1 MPFERAE
8 PRSLREA
15 IASLDAKDPSVRPI
29 SGGTALMLMMKASV
43 LRPSRLVSLGR
54 LGLAGIQT
62 GPGGELRVGAMTSLR
77 TIENSDVVRRGW
89 PVIARALRTL
99 SNVRVRNV
107 ATVGGHLAHADPH
120 MDLPPVL
127 SALGARVTIAG
138 AAGERSIPVEELS
151 TGYLET
157 SIRLDELIT
166 LLEVPPLGGRSAAY
180 LKCTTRSADDWP
192 AVGVAVSLDFQ
203 GDSIREAGVGVSAA
217 TAKPPRHAGGGRNL
231 LGGKLHEKP
240 LGEAATQEVSIEGD
254 LHGSAA
260 YKKQLIRVY
269 LRRALHEARAQP
281 R

>member
-1 MPFERAE
+1 MPFELAE

-29 SGGTALMLMMKASV
+29 SGGTALMLMMKAGV
-43 LRPSRLVSLGR
+43 LRPSRLVSLGK

-62 GPGGELRVGAMTSLR
+62 GPGGELRVGATTSLR
-77 TIENSDVVRRGW
+77 AIEKSEVVRRGW
-89 PVIARALRTL
+89 PVIARTLRTL

-138 AAGERSIPVEELS
+138 PAGERSIRVEELS

-203 GDSIREAGVGVSAA
+203 GDSIREASVVIGAA
-217 TAKPPRHAGGGRNL
+217 TDKPTRLVAVERILVGRKLDANL
-231 LGGKLHEKP
+231 LD
-240 LGEAATQEVSIEGD
+240 EAATQELSIEGD

-269 LRRALHEARAQP
+269 LRRALHEARAQS